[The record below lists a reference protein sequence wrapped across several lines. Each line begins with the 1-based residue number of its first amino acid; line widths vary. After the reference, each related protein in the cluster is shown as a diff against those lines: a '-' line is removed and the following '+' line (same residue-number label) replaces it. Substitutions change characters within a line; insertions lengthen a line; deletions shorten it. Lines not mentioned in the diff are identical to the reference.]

1 MNKGYPLELR
11 KQVVDFIDENPQ
23 ISLSKVGEKFGVTD
37 ATVGLWYR
45 QSGRKRISSHKKK
58 FTDEQLLEDLRLY
71 PHDTLQIRKVRLGT
85 STQIVSHRLRKLGL
99 HGKASYRLD
108 AEKKQ
113 HEIWK
118 KKHLAYIISKIQYAV
133 DNPSSLEEYPQTLE
147 NWLKV
152 LLKEVQE
159 LNTVG

>member
-1 MNKGYPLELR
+1 MTKAYPLEFR

-23 ISLSKVGEKFGVTD
+23 ISLRKVGEKFDLNVS
-37 ATVGLWYR
+37 TVCTWNR
-45 QSGRKRISSHKKK
+45 QYGRNRNSSHKRK
-58 FTDEQLLEDLRLY
+58 FTNEQLLEDLRLY
-71 PHDTLQIRKVRLGT
+71 PHDNIQIRKIRLGG
-85 STQIVSHRLRKLGL
+85 SSQNISHRIRKLGL
-99 HGKASYRLD
+99 QGRARYRLD

-113 HEIWK
+113 HEMGK

-159 LNTVG
+159 LTVG